1 MSFLSEYFLLFNAKL
16 WSWKP
21 PHGERTPAILL
32 KMFVHLIY
40 QGIQKIF
47 ELVKELT
54 ERR

>member
-1 MSFLSEYFLLFNAKL
+1 MSLLSVYFQPFNAKL

-21 PHGERTPAILL
+21 PHGEQTRAILL
-32 KMFVHLIY
+32 KMIVHLIY
-40 QGIQKIF
+40 QGIPKIF